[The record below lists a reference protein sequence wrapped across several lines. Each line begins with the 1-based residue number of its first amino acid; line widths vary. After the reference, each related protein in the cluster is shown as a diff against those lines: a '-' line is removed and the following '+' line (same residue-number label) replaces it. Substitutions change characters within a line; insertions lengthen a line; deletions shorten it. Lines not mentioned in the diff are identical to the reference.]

1 MNDRFVSPVAPPEGL
16 DRELITIAAE
26 ELDEIVWVLGQIITA
41 AARAGVRASKALRFG
56 VSEVQPG
63 QQHSNAYRL
72 GSELGDLLKVM
83 NLLIERDI
91 IPMEAVESA
100 FMNLLIERDII
111 PMEAVESAFAEKD
124 AKLRKFLQSQAPAP
138 TRVAKTPKRNDGTD
152 SCCQAVIAAIEAAG
166 ETGLPQCDEHQGC
179 LEMLEAVGLVKFDEE
194 KGAYFAVAPSDKKE
208 MAE

>member
-72 GSELGDLLKVM
+72 GSELGDLLKV
-83 NLLIERDI
+83 
-91 IPMEAVESA
+91 
-100 FMNLLIERDII
+100 MNLLIERDII